1 VTPAGS
7 GMTRA
12 EWRRERRAAYRRA
25 RGLGVA
31 ILLLIAVLFGVL
43 LVGVA
48 VAAAAEPAT
57 TEAAPDYT
65 VVNIWIGVGALVL
78 VAYIGVTEWAKRR
91 EGRGQR

>member
-1 VTPAGS
+1 MTPAGS

-12 EWRRERRAAYRRA
+12 EWRRERSAAYRRA

-48 VAAAAEPAT
+48 AAAAAEPAT

-65 VVNIWIGVGALVL
+65 VVNVAIGVSALVL

-91 EGRGQR
+91 EGRDR